1 MTEYE
6 LNQRVAEQLCRD
18 MQFDGRRFREGQYVA
33 LLDGKVI
40 AVADNLDDA
49 VTAAREI
56 EPDPKRG
63 MIVDVYPLDRVDI
76 IR

>member
-6 LNQRVAEQLCRD
+6 ANQRVAEQLCRD
-18 MQFDGRRFREGQYVA
+18 MQFDGQRFRDGQYLA

-40 AVADNLDDA
+40 AVANSLDDA
-49 VTAAREI
+49 VAAARAI
-56 EPDPKRG
+56 EPDPLRG

>member
-6 LNQRVAEQLCRD
+6 VNQRVAEQLCRD
-18 MQFDGRRFREGQYVA
+18 MQFEGQRFREGQYVA

-40 AVADNLDDA
+40 AVADSLDDA
-49 VTAAREI
+49 LTAARAI
-56 EPDPKRG
+56 EPDPNRG

>member
-6 LNQRVAEQLCRD
+6 VNQRVAERLCRD
-18 MQFDGRRFREGQYVA
+18 MQFEGQRFREGQYVA

-40 AVADNLDDA
+40 AVADTLDDA
-49 VTAAREI
+49 LTAARAI
-56 EPDPKRG
+56 EPDPNRG